1 MTPVRGSDSA
11 GMRMMEFDLV
21 IHDGTVVTASETFQ
35 GDIGIRDG
43 RIAAVA
49 EHISGGARRMDAG
62 GRLVMPGG
70 IEAHA
75 HIAQE
80 SSGGVMTADDYYS
93 GSVSAA
99 FGGNSSFIPF
109 AAQHRGQTIDHV
121 IRTYDAR
128 AARSVLDYSY
138 HLIISD
144 PTPSVLE
151 DELPRAFRRG
161 ITSFKVFMTYDL
173 MNLGDGGM
181 LDILTVA
188 KAHGAITMVHAE
200 NNDMVKW
207 MNRRLAARGL
217 TAPRYHA
224 ISRPELAEEEAINR
238 AVSLAKLVDAPLF
251 IVHVSTAGGAAIVQR
266 EKLAGTRLF
275 AETCPQY
282 LALTRRDLDRPG
294 MEGAKFMC
302 SPPVRDAATQA
313 ALWRHIQAGTFESV
327 SSDHAPYRFD
337 ETGKFTAGM
346 DAPYPRIANGM
357 PGIAARLPYLFS
369 EGVVKG
375 RISLQQFVAL
385 SSTNAARTFGMR
397 KKGGIAPGMDADI
410 AIWNPDSTRRMTLA
424 DQHDNMDYTPF
435 EGMELTGVPEVV
447 LNRGAVIVQ
456 HGALIAKEGQGR
468 FVARDTVDLTGK
480 PGYLAKELDPENNY
494 NAGIAP

>member
-1 MTPVRGSDSA
+1 M
-11 GMRMMEFDLV
+11 FDTV
-21 IHDGTVVTASETFQ
+21 IHSGTVVTATDSFK

-43 RIAAVA
+43 RIAAIA
-49 EHISGGARRMDAG
+49 ETLPGGDRRIDAG
-62 GRLVMPGG
+62 GRLVLPGG

-80 SSGGVMTADDYYS
+80 SSAGVMTADDYYS

-109 AAQHRGQTIDHV
+109 AGQHRGQSVDDV
-121 IRTYDAR
+121 LATYDAR
-128 AARSVLDYSY
+128 AKRSVIDYSY

-144 PTPSVLE
+144 PTEKVLT
-151 DELPRAFRRG
+151 DELPRAFERG

-188 KAHGAITMVHAE
+188 KEHGAITMVHAE
-200 NNDMVKW
+200 NNEMVKW
-207 MNRRLAARGL
+207 MNRRLAAKGL
-217 TAPRYHA
+217 TAPKYHA

-238 AVSLAKLVDAPLF
+238 AISLAKLVDAPLF
-251 IVHVSTAGGAAIVQR
+251 IVHVSTAGGAALVQR
-266 EKLAGTRLF
+266 AKLDGAKLF

-282 LALTRRDLDRPG
+282 LALTRHDLDRPG

-302 SPPVRDAATQA
+302 SPPVRDEATQD

-337 ETGKFTAGM
+337 ETGKFTAGT
-346 DAPYPRIANGM
+346 DAPYPKIANGM

-369 EGVVKG
+369 EGVMKG
-375 RISLQQFVAL
+375 RITLQHFVAL
-385 SSTNAARTFGMR
+385 SSTNAAKTFGMTT
-397 KKGGIAPGMDADI
+397 KGSIAPGMDADI
-410 AIWNPDSTRRMTLA
+410 VIWNPEATRTVTLA
-424 DQHDNMDYTPF
+424 DQHDNIDYSPF
-435 EGMELTGVPEVV
+435 EGMVLTGVPEVV
-447 LNRGAVIVQ
+447 LNRGQVIVE
-456 HGALIAKEGQGR
+456 HGELRAAEGQGR
-468 FVARDTVDLTGK
+468 FVARARVDLTGK
-480 PGYLAKELDPENNY
+480 PGYRAKELDPAQNFGAE
-494 NAGIAP
+494 IAP